1 MSSSKIKKIHFV
13 LNPKAGNGSP
23 LKIFHQIEEELK
35 SNNVQY
41 TVFKSQGKRD
51 IFHHVMSGDMPVCD
65 VLCSMGGDGTIHET
79 ADALMQSGKAN
90 DFPMAVIPSGTGNA
104 FAQTL
109 GELQPKK
116 AIRKILQGEA
126 IKIDAM
132 EIKQGAEVSYAVNI
146 IGWGMA
152 SKVNQISDQLRAL
165 GGIRYNIA
173 SLIGIATMKKK
184 RLALRMNQEVI
195 DEDAL
200 LFLALN
206 TVYTGKG
213 MKMAPDA
220 DFSDDF
226 RRDKY
231 QEFSAPILIHCS
243 FEKASNIGNISQYGG
258 FCLCN
263 SGLLPEYTTKH
274 NRLTVIYQ
282 GAGRNRIGIDC
293 RNIPPPGA
301 TESCRI
307 SNCMLIRPSG
317 VICGVTC
324 SDNTASSNSVVEPPA
339 VPPA

>member
-1 MSSSKIKKIHFV
+1 M
-13 LNPKAGNGSP
+13 NPKAGNGSP

-220 DFSDDF
+220 DFSDGLIDIIMF
-226 RRDKY
+226 KSANKL
-231 QEFSAPILIHCS
+231 QVINIFLKLFSGKHIFDPRVTYKQVESFSLLSEGDELNIDGENQGSTPIDVRVIKKCITLI
-243 FEKASNIGNISQYGG
+243 K
-258 FCLCN
+258 
-263 SGLLPEYTTKH
+263 
-274 NRLTVIYQ
+274 
-282 GAGRNRIGIDC
+282 
-293 RNIPPPGA
+293 
-301 TESCRI
+301 
-307 SNCMLIRPSG
+307 
-317 VICGVTC
+317 
-324 SDNTASSNSVVEPPA
+324 
-339 VPPA
+339 

>member
-41 TVFKSQGKRD
+41 TVFKSQAKRD

-220 DFSDDF
+220 DFSDGLIDIIMF
-226 RRDKY
+226 KSANKL
-231 QEFSAPILIHCS
+231 QVINIFLKLFSGKHIFDPRVTYKQVESFSLLSEGDELNIDGENQGSTPIDVRVIKKCITLI
-243 FEKASNIGNISQYGG
+243 K
-258 FCLCN
+258 
-263 SGLLPEYTTKH
+263 
-274 NRLTVIYQ
+274 
-282 GAGRNRIGIDC
+282 
-293 RNIPPPGA
+293 
-301 TESCRI
+301 
-307 SNCMLIRPSG
+307 
-317 VICGVTC
+317 
-324 SDNTASSNSVVEPPA
+324 
-339 VPPA
+339 

>member
-1 MSSSKIKKIHFV
+1 

-220 DFSDDF
+220 DFSDGLIDIIMF
-226 RRDKY
+226 KSANKL
-231 QEFSAPILIHCS
+231 QVINIFLKLFSGKHIFDPRVTYKQVESFSLLSEGDELNIDGENQGSTPIDVRVIKKCITLI
-243 FEKASNIGNISQYGG
+243 K
-258 FCLCN
+258 
-263 SGLLPEYTTKH
+263 
-274 NRLTVIYQ
+274 
-282 GAGRNRIGIDC
+282 
-293 RNIPPPGA
+293 
-301 TESCRI
+301 
-307 SNCMLIRPSG
+307 
-317 VICGVTC
+317 
-324 SDNTASSNSVVEPPA
+324 
-339 VPPA
+339 